1 MYPYCTLFF
10 WILEEGLWYNFFM
23 DNVFSKIIR
32 GEIPCYKIYEDEK
45 NLAFLDINPESKG
58 HTLVI
63 PKADVDKVYELSDE
77 DYDSLFRAVKK
88 IAQHMEK
95 VLDARILMKVIG
107 TDVPHA
113 HVHLMPLD
121 PTWAHGRVLKLSE
134 DEFKEIQRKLA
145 F

>member
-1 MYPYCTLFF
+1 
-10 WILEEGLWYNFFM
+10 M
-23 DNVFSKIIR
+23 DDVFSKIIK

-45 NLAFLDINPESKG
+45 NLAFLDISPETKG

-63 PKADVDKVYELSDE
+63 PKVNVDKIYELEDE
-77 DYDSLFRAVKK
+77 DYISLFLAVKK
-88 IAQHMEK
+88 VAKRIEE
-95 VLDARILMKVIG
+95 VLGERVIMKVMG

-121 PTWAHGRVLKLSE
+121 KTWKYGRTLELTE
-134 DEFKEIQRKLA
+134 EEFREIQQKLE

>member
-1 MYPYCTLFF
+1 
-10 WILEEGLWYNFFM
+10 M
-23 DNVFSKIIR
+23 DDVFSKIVK

-45 NLAFLDINPESKG
+45 NLAFLDIAPETRG

-63 PKADVDKVYELSDE
+63 PKANVDKIYELEDE
-77 DYDSLFRAVKK
+77 DYISLFLAVKK
-88 IAQHMEK
+88 VAKRMEG
-95 VLDARILMKVIG
+95 VLGERVIMKVMG

-121 PTWAHGRVLKLSE
+121 KGWEYGRTLELSE
-134 DEFKEIQRKLA
+134 EEFKEIAEKLK

>member
-1 MYPYCTLFF
+1 MS
-10 WILEEGLWYNFFM
+10 
-23 DNVFSKIIR
+23 DNVFSKIVR

-45 NLAFLDINPESKG
+45 NLAFLDISPETKG

-63 PKADVDKVYELSDE
+63 PKVDVDKIYELE
-77 DYDSLFRAVKK
+77 DDDYISLFLAVKK
-88 IAQHMEK
+88 VAQHIEE
-95 VLDARILMKVIG
+95 VLGERIIMKVMG

-121 PTWAHGRVLKLSE
+121 KTWVYGRTLKLSE
-134 DEFKEIQRKLA
+134 DEFREMQNKLK

>member
-1 MYPYCTLFF
+1 MC
-10 WILEEGLWYNFFM
+10 YNLGM

-45 NLAFLDINPESKG
+45 NLAFLDIAPESKG

-63 PKADVDKVYELSDE
+63 PKANVDKVYELDDE
-77 DYDSLFRAVKK
+77 DYDALFHAVKK
-88 IAQHMEK
+88 IAKHMED
-95 VLDARILMKVIG
+95 VLGVRILMKVVG

-121 PTWAHGRVLKLSE
+121 PMWKHGRTLKLSE
-134 DEFKEIQRKLA
+134 AEFKEIQDKLA